1 VHDAISAET
10 LGIPSVGVITD
21 RFLPTARAMAQF
33 MGLPEYPVA
42 MVSHPIS
49 NNTDDEVR
57 AKAAEVVR
65 QVIALLQ
72 NPLRSRTL

>member
-1 VHDAISAET
+1 VHDAISAEK
-10 LGIPSVGVITD
+10 LGIPAAGVITD
-21 RFLPTARAMAQF
+21 RFIPTARAMAEF

-42 MVSHPIS
+42 VLGHPIS
-49 NNTDDEVR
+49 NNTDEEIR

-72 NPLRSRTL
+72 NPLRGR